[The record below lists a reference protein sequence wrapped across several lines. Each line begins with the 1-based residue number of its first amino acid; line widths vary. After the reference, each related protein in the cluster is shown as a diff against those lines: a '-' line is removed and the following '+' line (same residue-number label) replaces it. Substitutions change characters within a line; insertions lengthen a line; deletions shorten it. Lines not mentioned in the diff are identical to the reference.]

1 MPLNESDDSSSND
14 KNTCIMERR
23 YLPSG
28 RINIEN
34 KSEILSFAQ
43 LLSNG
48 PRPQPAISPIYRRE
62 PLLTLALISIGFP
75 KLLFGPELDSFWYDD
90 VLSSGR
96 FSGRS
101 GLLFL

>member
-1 MPLNESDDSSSND
+1 MVP
-14 KNTCIMERR
+14 
-23 YLPSG
+23 G
-28 RINIEN
+28 RNPI
-34 KSEILSFAQ
+34 
-43 LLSNG
+43 
-48 PRPQPAISPIYRRE
+48 ISPIYRRE

-101 GLLFL
+101 APVFVDFKEFNA

>member
-1 MPLNESDDSSSND
+1 MPLNESDNSSSND
-14 KNTCIMERR
+14 KNTCIVERR
-23 YLPSG
+23 YLPCG

-34 KSEILSFAQ
+34 KSEILSVRATAVQ
-43 LLSNG
+43 WSQAAARHL
-48 PRPQPAISPIYRRE
+48 PIYRRE

-101 GLLFL
+101 GLLLL